1 VEVNYDEESIFSE
14 YYPEF
19 SILPKMGKILLK
31 VFPNVLIIH
40 ENTELFINL
49 QSQEEEEIAN
59 EYREEL
65 YNYMSK

>member
-1 VEVNYDEESIFSE
+1 MAAKLGIYMTEH
-14 YYPEF
+14 PEF

-65 YNYMSK
+65 YNSMRK